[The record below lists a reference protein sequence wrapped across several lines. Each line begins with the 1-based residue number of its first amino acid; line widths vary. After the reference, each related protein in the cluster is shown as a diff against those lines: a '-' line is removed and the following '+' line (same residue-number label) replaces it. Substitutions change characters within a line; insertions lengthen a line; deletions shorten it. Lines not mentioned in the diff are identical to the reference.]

1 MAEENVYTQTK
12 EWLIAEL
19 TRRELD
25 VDAYGEYLMS
35 FLVPET
41 SPSEIIPDIVDV
53 LGAVI
58 PEDAAKEFGEALV
71 KEWEKELKSIGSK
84 SENQNAEKS
93 GNDLENAILK
103 VIEEEDEKIA
113 QAVKDK
119 EATEKSDDDNRK
131 EEKRELTEEEK
142 AIKAKVLA
150 QYGGIEVDID
160 LSDKKSDSKSDAYVN
175 PNVAAVAAEK
185 QKYRDQQK
193 AAHEAKQQEIKRSQE
208 NQKNTREEKKAKR
221 RAACQKGER
230 RR

>member
-41 SPSEIIPDIVDV
+41 SPSEIIPDIIDV

-119 EATEKSDDDNRK
+119 EAAEKSDDDNRK